1 VLGRYTGA
9 VYGVLSII
17 VMIVLFKL
25 MTRAL
30 RAYTRKH
37 AFKEENEKAFI
48 RYWQYGYVFAATAI
62 CVTVF
67 SGEFQALGITM
78 AFIGSIMG
86 WMLSAPIKNIAGW
99 IFLVASKPLKVG
111 DRVIFGDVTGD
122 VTDITMNFVVMD
134 QVGGTTVGE
143 DNSGRGVLI
152 PMSWVFDQVVN
163 NYSMELPSDE
173 VEKKYLLD
181 EVVVRLTYDSD
192 WNEAERILKESAM
205 EVTADAISDTG
216 EEPYIRAEFF
226 PSGVFMRIRYR
237 VAPTDRQRTWS
248 EIVRRC
254 SQKLDES
261 DKVFYSFNKSN
272 VFVNFRSRVPSLPNH
287 ESGGENG

>member
-1 VLGRYTGA
+1 
-9 VYGVLSII
+9 
-17 VMIVLFKL
+17 MIVILKL

-30 RAYTRKH
+30 RSYTRKH

-62 CVTVF
+62 CATVF

-78 AFIGSIMG
+78 AFVGSIMG

-152 PMSWVFDQVVN
+152 PMSWVFDRVVN

-173 VEKKYLLD
+173 AEKKYLLD

-192 WNEAERILKESAM
+192 WDEAELILKESAM

-272 VFVNFRSRVPSLPNH
+272 VFVNFRGGVPS
-287 ESGGENG
+287 

>member
-1 VLGRYTGA
+1 MCDCVLRRVPG
-9 VYGVLSII
+9 
-17 VMIVLFKL
+17 
-25 MTRAL
+25 
-30 RAYTRKH
+30 
-37 AFKEENEKAFI
+37 
-48 RYWQYGYVFAATAI
+48 
-62 CVTVF
+62 
-67 SGEFQALGITM
+67 LGITM

-192 WNEAERILKESAM
+192 WDEAKRILKES
-205 EVTADAISDTG
+205 AISDTG